1 MNQNKN
7 SHRRS
12 SLRLMLAISLLA
24 VLSVGLLS
32 RNVPTGHGYAADGT
46 CRITGLDTHSTF
58 HYEFTRV
65 LAAAAG
71 FNATDAETIAVA
83 NEATDTG
90 SFTGYATNGIATI
103 VAFSNTERLVGDN
116 ATLWYHMPRRSHGF
130 PIVTQPNGQ
139 AFPGALENTC
149 LYFLKPFP
157 QPVKAPCDKARQG
170 ELDQLRA
177 WAINGAALP
186 EGKAP
191 KVIETS
197 KNSRDIPNESGNIIG
212 QNVYALGIYLHA
224 VGDSY
229 SHEKCMMTRQLRAH
243 VPQPFECKGV
253 WHVTSEFGEYLGPQE
268 AAKGAGVP
276 FTLTAARAL
285 WQETLKYRQANG
297 LGPPAWDENR
307 FMQFAKDFIAT
318 KSAALRVRKAVGEF
332 NQITGATAMP
342 QACPSSRSRKYVVN

>member
-7 SHRRS
+7 SHMRS
-12 SLRLMLAISLLA
+12 SLRLMLAVSLLA
-24 VLSVGLLS
+24 VLSAGLLS

-71 FNATDAETIAVA
+71 FNATDAETIAVS

-90 SFTGYATNGIATI
+90 SFKGYATNGIATT
-103 VAFSNTERLVGDN
+103 VAFSNTERLVGEN
-116 ATLWYHMPRRSHGF
+116 ATLWYHMPRRSQGY
-130 PIVTQPNGQ
+130 PRVTQPNGQ
-139 AFPGALENTC
+139 AFPGALDNTC

-157 QPVKAPCDKARQG
+157 QPVKAPCADRRQG

-177 WAINGAALP
+177 WAINGEALP
-186 EGKAP
+186 ADKAP
-191 KVIETS
+191 TVTS
-197 KNSRDIPNESGNIIG
+197 DSPKDMPRDSSGDVLG
-212 QNVYALGIYLHA
+212 RNVYALGIYLHA

-229 SHEKCMMTRQLRAH
+229 SHEKCMMTRHIRAH
-243 VPQPFECKGV
+243 VPRPFECKGV

-268 AAKGAGVP
+268 DAKGAGVP
-276 FTLTAARAL
+276 FTLTAAKAL

-307 FMQFAKDFIAT
+307 YMQFAKDFIAT
-318 KSAALRVRKAVGEF
+318 KTAALRVRKAVAEF
-332 NQITGATAMP
+332 NHITGGTAMP
-342 QACPSSRSRKYVVN
+342 QPCSNSRSRKYFVN

>member
-1 MNQNKN
+1 MNRNKH
-7 SHRRS
+7 SHTRS

-46 CRITGLDTHSTF
+46 CRITGLNTHSTV

-71 FNATDAETIAVA
+71 FNEADAETIAVA
-83 NEATDTG
+83 NEATDSG
-90 SFTGYATNGIATI
+90 SFTGYAISGGAKT
-103 VAFSNTERLVGDN
+103 VAFSNTQRLAGEN
-116 ATLWYHMPRRSHGF
+116 ATLWYHMPRRSQGY

-139 AFPGALENTC
+139 AFPGALDNTC
-149 LYFLKPFP
+149 GYFTKPFP
-157 QPVKAPCDKARQG
+157 QPIKAPCDKRTQG

-177 WAINGAALP
+177 WAINGEALP
-186 EGKAP
+186 DGKAP
-191 KVIETS
+191 MVTDDSPE
-197 KNSRDIPNESGNIIG
+197 DMPNDGKYVMGRNL
-212 QNVYALGIYLHA
+212 YALGIYLHA

-229 SHEKCMMTRQLRAH
+229 SHEKCMMTRHIRAH
-243 VPQPFECKGV
+243 VPRPFECKGV

-268 AAKGAGVP
+268 DAKGAGVP

-297 LGPPAWDENR
+297 LGPPKWDENKY
-307 FMQFAKDFIAT
+307 MEFAKAFIAT
-318 KSAALRVRKAVGEF
+318 KTASLRVRKAVGEF
-332 NQITGATAMP
+332 NHITGATAMP
-342 QACPSSRSRKYVVN
+342 QACPTSRSRKYFVN